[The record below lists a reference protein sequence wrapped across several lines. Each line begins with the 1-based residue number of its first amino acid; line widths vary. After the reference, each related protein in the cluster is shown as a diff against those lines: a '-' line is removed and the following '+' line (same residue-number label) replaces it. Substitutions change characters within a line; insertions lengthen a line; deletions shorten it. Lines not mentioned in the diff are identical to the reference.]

1 MPLPSRRHTP
11 LPMRSYLRLWR
22 SQPEFLT
29 FGVLLCASASFGQTW
44 FVSLFGGDIRAEFDL
59 THGDFGAIYSL
70 ATLAS
75 AVTLVWVGRLID
87 RVPLLTFSCCVFA
100 GLAVASFGVFQA
112 THFMVVA
119 VAMFGLRLC
128 GQGLMTHIAVTSMA
142 RYFDADR
149 GKAISVATLGFPLAE
164 SVLPLTV
171 VMVTASLGWRDAWL
185 LWSVAVA
192 GLLLPLSV
200 WLLQRSR
207 ALWDVSQLVDHRPA
221 MVEKNEASEQ
231 GSNDSSELVGAT
243 ESETAI
249 DTSPR
254 SWTRAEVLAD
264 PRFRLMLP
272 YLLAPAF
279 ISTGIMFHQVHLV
292 DTKGWTLEWFASGF
306 IAYGIAKV
314 VASLIGGPLVDRY
327 SARVLF
333 PTFLLPMGLGVLLL
347 AVSDSPFVGVAFLA
361 LSGVTNGLGGPIG
374 GAFWAE
380 VYGTQHLGAIRAL
393 AVSIMVLGSALSP
406 VMFGWL
412 FDLGATFSLALYGC
426 CIIAVVSTALA
437 ALAMRSSTAPR

>member
-1 MPLPSRRHTP
+1 
-11 LPMRSYLRLWR
+11 
-22 SQPEFLT
+22 
-29 FGVLLCASASFGQTW
+29 
-44 FVSLFGGDIRAEFDL
+44 
-59 THGDFGAIYSL
+59 
-70 ATLAS
+70 
-75 AVTLVWVGRLID
+75 
-87 RVPLLTFSCCVFA
+87 
-100 GLAVASFGVFQA
+100 
-112 THFMVVA
+112 
-119 VAMFGLRLC
+119 
-128 GQGLMTHIAVTSMA
+128 
-142 RYFDADR
+142 
-149 GKAISVATLGFPLAE
+149 
-164 SVLPLTV
+164 
-171 VMVTASLGWRDAWL
+171 
-185 LWSVAVA
+185 
-192 GLLLPLSV
+192 
-200 WLLQRSR
+200 
-207 ALWDVSQLVDHRPA
+207 
-221 MVEKNEASEQ
+221 
-231 GSNDSSELVGAT
+231 
-243 ESETAI
+243 
-249 DTSPR
+249 
-254 SWTRAEVLAD
+254 
-264 PRFRLMLP
+264 MLP

-314 VASLIGGPLVDRY
+314 VASLVGGPLVDRY

-333 PTFLLPMGLGVLLL
+333 PTFLIPMGLGVLLL

-437 ALAMRSSTAPR
+437 ALAMRTGAAPR